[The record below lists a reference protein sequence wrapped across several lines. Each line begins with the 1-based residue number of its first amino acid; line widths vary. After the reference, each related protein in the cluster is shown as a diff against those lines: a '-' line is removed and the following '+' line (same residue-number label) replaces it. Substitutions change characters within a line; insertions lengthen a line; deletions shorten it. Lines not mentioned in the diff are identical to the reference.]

1 MSPPPGKRKLSI
13 YFPDFVLREMEAE
26 AKRLD
31 RPLSWLILRAWKIGY
46 PQMVADRLAKE
57 AARRPPPP
65 QAEAAKGE

>member
-1 MSPPPGKRKLSI
+1 VNATSPSGKRKLSI

-46 PQMVADRLAKE
+46 PQMVADRAHKE
-57 AARRPPPP
+57 VRKPLFL
-65 QAEAAKGE
+65 KSG